1 MPISFSSAACCS
13 GGSASKAWRYSSGS
27 PATTAWGSTPPAAAS
42 APAAAEVPIAVAVPA
57 AAASLSFLN
66 GPHSQKHRYDE
77 QKEHKSRA
85 YVQLIHHINSDPM
98 PYTSP
103 AISHAMTH

>member
-1 MPISFSSAACCS
+1 MLCSFYALFFLCFVFLFRLCARA
-13 GGSASKAWRYSSGS
+13 GAVGAV
-27 PATTAWGSTPPAAAS
+27 PVAAAG
-42 APAAAEVPIAVAVPA
+42 
-57 AAASLSFLN
+57 LSFLN
-66 GPHSQKHRYDE
+66 CPHSKKHRYDE
-77 QKEHKSRA
+77 QKEHKNRA